1 VPTINDGKAPLNKNN
16 KPVTVKK
23 KYQGIEAGRENS
35 EPLCKGGCWYFFKKD
50 KQVKAQRKYQFNN
63 QK

>member
-1 VPTINDGKAPLNKNN
+1 
-16 KPVTVKK
+16 VKK
-23 KYQGIEAGRENS
+23 EYQGIEAGRENS
-35 EPLCKGGCWYFFKKD
+35 EPLCQGGCWHFFKKD